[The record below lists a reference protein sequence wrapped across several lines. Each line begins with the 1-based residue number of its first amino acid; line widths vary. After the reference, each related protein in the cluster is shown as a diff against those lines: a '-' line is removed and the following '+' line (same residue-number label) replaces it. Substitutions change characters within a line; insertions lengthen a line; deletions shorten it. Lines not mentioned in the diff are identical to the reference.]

1 MLAGFRFER
10 LARPLLAAP
19 AEARLWP
26 FAPRAW
32 GVVVNI
38 LGHARLL
45 RKPYSGLM
53 HMMMFFGFLFLLT
66 AVIQVF
72 GQGVARFF
80 NLDAVGGAT
89 WIALGQDIFGVL
101 LLIGVGMAAFQR
113 VVWAPARFAGSN
125 QRDAAIILS
134 LIAAVVIGMLMQN
147 SCRLAA
153 GGDASAAWRPVSSA
167 IASVLVACGVKGAT
181 AAAGAPTFAWMHMLA
196 ILAFLVYI
204 PGSKHLHMMVGVP

>member
-1 MLAGFRFER
+1 MSIELALRLVVIVAAFVLAGFRFER

-66 AVIQVF
+66 AVI
-72 GQGVARFF
+72 
-80 NLDAVGGAT
+80 
-89 WIALGQDIFGVL
+89 
-101 LLIGVGMAAFQR
+101 
-113 VVWAPARFAGSN
+113 
-125 QRDAAIILS
+125 
-134 LIAAVVIGMLMQN
+134 
-147 SCRLAA
+147 
-153 GGDASAAWRPVSSA
+153 
-167 IASVLVACGVKGAT
+167 
-181 AAAGAPTFAWMHMLA
+181 
-196 ILAFLVYI
+196 
-204 PGSKHLHMMVGVP
+204 